1 MANHD
6 HRRIGLRPGSGRGRR
21 DPGRPGTGPTTGG
34 PAARHPDFS
43 DPAGG
48 VVSQPSSV
56 AEALQGWPNP
66 ATVLAHADRALE
78 GLQRAEE
85 QVEELRALCSPAS
98 EDPADPG
105 PVGSAGVLENLG
117 RARQKI
123 LAWADTAAAAV
134 QALSPPSSQ

>member
-1 MANHD
+1 
-6 HRRIGLRPGSGRGRR
+6 
-21 DPGRPGTGPTTGG
+21 
-34 PAARHPDFS
+34 
-43 DPAGG
+43 
-48 VVSQPSSV
+48 VSVPSSV

-66 ATVLAHADRALE
+66 ATVLAHAERALE

-134 QALSPPSSQ
+134 QALCPPSSQ